1 MMFSGLFF
9 CFLLLCIISNLSLL
23 SKNVRL
29 FAIKVQWGDLLAEIE
44 SNIHNYVFN
53 SVYSPENMNRWV
65 FVMSL
70 LYLQI
75 LFHRVSYVAPPC
87 FYTKSYKLDLYLRQ
101 GGYVFSAFCLSV
113 CLGGGGTGRN
123 PLTCGANPDKGVYP
137 GILRGL
143 QPC

>member
-1 MMFSGLFF
+1 M
-9 CFLLLCIISNLSLL
+9 L
-23 SKNVRL
+23 SKNVRF

-53 SVYSPENMNRWV
+53 SVYSPENMNHWV

-75 LFHRVSYVAPPC
+75 LFHRVSYVALPC

-113 CLGGGGTGRN
+113 CLYVSRKGR
-123 PLTCGANPDKGVYP
+123 
-137 GILRGL
+137 I
-143 QPC
+143 QES